1 MSTEKKGMSRR
12 NFLRIS
18 ALGLSS
24 LTIMPSWAQNG
35 VKIAPSDRVVLGFIG
50 LGRQALSDFR
60 GFASCAGVQV
70 AACSDVDSLKTERFR
85 RTVAQWQASRG
96 MNERCDM
103 YEQYE
108 QLLERKDIDAVE
120 VASPDHWHTLHTIH
134 ACQAGKDV
142 YCQKPL
148 TYTIT
153 EAYAMI
159 DAVRQNHR
167 VFQTGSQQRSG
178 ATFQKAIEI
187 IQAGKIGH
195 VEKIYS
201 KVGDPPRPIE
211 KMYEEFGGVQDIPA
225 NLNFNLWLGPLN
237 DPKIEYNEQLCP
249 QIVLEQ
255 TIKKGKKTEVIPGK
269 SEGFWGAWRWYRET
283 GNGYTADWGAHMHDI
298 ANCAMGFDGLQPV
311 EYYPRNYWNEGEA
324 YSCRWPDGTIMM
336 EHAYLEDSPNSQGL
350 KFMGTNGYVD
360 VSRTHIECSDM
371 SLIPENIRGTRPG
384 QRRPQQQQP
393 QQNRNQ
399 QQARQAQPAY
409 EISSPHAQNFIDCIR
424 SREQTIAP
432 IEAGA
437 GTAVLCCLCN
447 IAYELNRPVKWNP
460 ATRTFVNDPEAAAHR
475 LYYYEY
481 RKPYVLPYLD
491 KRC

>member
-1 MSTEKKGMSRR
+1 MKEKNGISRR
-12 NFLRIS
+12 DFLSYS
-18 ALGLSS
+18 ALGLAS
-24 LTIMPSWAQNG
+24 LTILPSWANSNG
-35 VKIAPSDRVVLGFIG
+35 VKVAPSDRVVLGFIG
-50 LGRQALSDFR
+50 LGQQALNDFG
-60 GFASCAGVQV
+60 GFAGCDGVQV
-70 AACSDVDSLKTERFR
+70 AACCDVDTMKTERFR
-85 RTVAQWQASRG
+85 RRVAAWQKSKG
-96 MNERCDM
+96 MNERCDK
-103 YEQYE
+103 YESYE
-108 QLLERKDIDAVE
+108 DLLERKDIDAIE
-120 VASPDHWHTLHTIH
+120 VATPDHWHALQAIH
-134 ACQAGKDV
+134 SMQAGKDV

-153 EAYAMI
+153 EAYAVEA
-159 DAVRQNHR
+159 AVRANKK
-167 VFQTGSQQRSG
+167 VFQVGSQQRSSG
-178 ATFQKAIEI
+178 EFQKAIEL

-195 VEKIYS
+195 IEKIYS
-201 KVGDPPRPIE
+201 KVGDPARPIA
-211 KMYEEFGGVQDIPA
+211 KMYEEYGGVQPIPA

-237 DPKIEYNEQLCP
+237 DPQIEYNYQLCP
-249 QIVLEQ
+249 PISLDPE
-255 TIKKGKKTEVIPGK
+255 KRE
-269 SEGFWGAWRWYRET
+269 EFWGAWRWYRET

-336 EHAYLEDSPNSQGL
+336 EHAYLEDQPNSQGL

-360 VSRTHIECSDM
+360 VSRSHIECSDM

-384 QRRPQQQQP
+384 QRRPQQQQ
-393 QQNRNQ
+393 QNRNQ
-399 QQARQAQPAY
+399 ARPQQATQAY
-409 EISSPHAQNFIDCIR
+409 EVSSPHAQNFIDCVR